1 VYFGERLLKRNLTS
15 TTYIIAFQSYGIAES
30 TWCCYGVLTVMRAGI
45 VVFSSPA
52 PSQLGLAPMPG
63 TAVEFV
69 ALLSARVEDWE
80 RVTFGDSGCGR
91 FFCMSSFPVAFF
103 FYLSFLAGCS
113 TFGLQELVTND
124 FCGWLHSCECASRG
138 PTQNEL
144 GVLYWFSSSE
154 FLSLTICVAEI
165 FLFSFLQCV
174 V

>member
-1 VYFGERLLKRNLTS
+1 L
-15 TTYIIAFQSYGIAES
+15 GIQ
-30 TWCCYGVLTVMRAGI
+30 GV
-45 VVFSSPA
+45 
-52 PSQLGLAPMPG
+52 
-63 TAVEFV
+63 
-69 ALLSARVEDWE
+69 
-80 RVTFGDSGCGR
+80 GDSSVCHL
-91 FFCMSSFPVAFF
+91 SQWLFF
-103 FYLSFLAGCS
+103 FFNLPFLTGCS